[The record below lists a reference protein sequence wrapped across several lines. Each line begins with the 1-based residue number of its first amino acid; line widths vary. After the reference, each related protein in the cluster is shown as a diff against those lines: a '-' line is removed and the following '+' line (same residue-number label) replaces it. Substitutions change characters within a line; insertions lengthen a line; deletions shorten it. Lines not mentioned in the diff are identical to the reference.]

1 MMPFIGVFINM
12 LTIIFFGIYAPIDGG
27 MFFEDSAIYDAAFA
41 MAQALGT
48 IN

>member
-12 LTIIFFGIYAPIDGG
+12 ITIIFFGTYAPIDGG
-27 MFFEDSAIYDAAFA
+27 AFFEDSAIYDAAFIA
-41 MAQALGT
+41 ADLLGT